1 MLETDRVG
9 VIDAGTGDNTVE
21 RLVETTMKT
30 LDEATT
36 LIFYA
41 LGTVPEDAKVEL
53 HVAHIICG
61 SDAEVSAKVKI
72 NEHLTKNQATNDPNN
87 ITTN

>member
-36 LIFYA
+36 LIFFA
-41 LGTVPEDAKVEL
+41 LGV
-53 HVAHIICG
+53 
-61 SDAEVSAKVKI
+61 KVKLFCDHI
-72 NEHLTKNQATNDPNN
+72 NLLCF
-87 ITTN
+87 